1 MCVYFLFLFSIIGL
15 NASDMYRSSVL
26 VPAYETVANWRHDF
40 GVNLFINEEDPLL
53 VKNRLTLYSPGLIV
67 PTATGKEDLEGYVS
81 VVRNFQKIKD
91 SSKGL
96 LSGDH
101 VVFNPPYSDIN
112 SPYPLKT
119 ISFGQEDDAFRMI
132 QLLHELK
139 KNGLAEIDVDGV
151 CLGFLRVMN
160 ALFALGHPS
169 EYPEAEKFFT
179 AAGID
184 RIDREKIL
192 YMIRNMTFN
201 APLKNPTDIVRA
213 LCVEPCASALTV
225 FFIKQLLGN
234 CGVSSARIGYL
245 AGLAGSSVVQRY
257 MPGNKIK
264 NSIASVLFDS
274 VIARCTG
281 YNSKYPSIETMMQR
295 MSHYRNDYPLLSSLV
310 LVKSGDK
317 VVGDW
322 DNKQCLDTFP
332 VNGNRSA
339 IIPSHIADGHLD
351 LDVLQRAAITSWKK
365 QFGGSY
371 YDVTSQLQLGDIV
384 LDFAKKMQNNS
395 FDFNL
400 YQEIMSNQKIYNVAK
415 QAVDKPK
422 KDVFFDKEIEECI
435 DGTINVF
442 NNRSQKACL

>member
-1 MCVYFLFLFSIIGL
+1 MCVYFLFLLSIVGL
-15 NASDMYRSSVL
+15 SASDMYRSSVL

-53 VKNRLTLYSPGLIV
+53 VKNRLSLYSPGLIL
-67 PTATGKEDLEGYVS
+67 PTATGKDDVEGYAS

-112 SPYPLKT
+112 SPDPLKT
-119 ISFGQEDDAFRMI
+119 ISFGQGDDAFRMI
-132 QLLHELK
+132 ELLHELK
-139 KNGLAEIDVDGV
+139 RNGLAEIDVDGV

-192 YMIRNMTFN
+192 DMIRIMTFN
-201 APLKNPTDIVRA
+201 APLKNPTDIVRV
-213 LCVEPCASALTV
+213 LCVEPCTSALPSLFV
-225 FFIKQLLGN
+225 KQLLGS
-234 CGVSSARIGYL
+234 CGVSSESVAYL
-245 AGLAGSSVVQRY
+245 AGLAGSSVAQRY
-257 MPGNKIK
+257 IRGNTIK
-264 NSIASVLFDS
+264 NSIASVLFHS
-274 VIARCTG
+274 VIAPFTG
-281 YNSKYPSIETMMQR
+281 YNSKYPSIETMIQR

-310 LVKSGDK
+310 LVKNGDK

-322 DNKQCLDTFP
+322 DNKQCLDTLP
-332 VNGNRSA
+332 VNGNRTA

-351 LDVLQRAAITSWKK
+351 LDVLQRAAMASWKK

-371 YDVTSQLQLGDIV
+371 YDVTSQLQLGDTV
-384 LDFAKKMQNNS
+384 LDFARKMQNNPLY
-395 FDFNL
+395 FTL
-400 YQEIMSNQKIYNVAK
+400 YQESMSNQKIYNFVK
-415 QAVDKPK
+415 QAADKPK
-422 KDVFFDKEIEECI
+422 KDVFFDKEIEQCI
-435 DGTINVF
+435 DGTINGF
-442 NNRSQKACL
+442 NRIQKACL